1 MKNMRIDRIAI
12 IVISIVLV
20 VIMLFAFV
28 STASLSMEK
37 TGRVSLTSLTARGNR
52 AIFDMTYKF
61 DRAVIML
68 PNEPGGYVC
77 GNVESWQDYEN
88 SDVVQVKVDGK
99 VYLTHY
105 SNVVLIDD

>member
-28 STASLSMEK
+28 STA
-37 TGRVSLTSLTARGNR
+37 TAWGNR

>member
-12 IVISIVLV
+12 IVISIALV

-28 STASLSMEK
+28 GTA
-37 TGRVSLTSLTARGNR
+37 TAWGNR

-68 PNEPGGYVC
+68 PNEPDGYVC

>member
-12 IVISIVLV
+12 IVISIALV

-28 STASLSMEK
+28 GTA
-37 TGRVSLTSLTARGNR
+37 TAWGNR

-68 PNEPGGYVC
+68 PNEPGGYIC

-88 SDVVQVKVDGK
+88 GDVVQVKVDGK

>member
-1 MKNMRIDRIAI
+1 MKNMKNDRIAV
-12 IVISIVLV
+12 IVAAVVLA

-28 STASLSMEK
+28 VTA
-37 TGRVSLTSLTARGNR
+37 TAWGNQ
-52 AIFDMTYKF
+52 ALFDMTYKF

-68 PNEPGGYVC
+68 PNEPDGYIC
-77 GNVESWQDYEN
+77 GRVESWQDYEN

>member
-12 IVISIVLV
+12 IVISIALV

-28 STASLSMEK
+28 GTA
-37 TGRVSLTSLTARGNR
+37 TAWGNR